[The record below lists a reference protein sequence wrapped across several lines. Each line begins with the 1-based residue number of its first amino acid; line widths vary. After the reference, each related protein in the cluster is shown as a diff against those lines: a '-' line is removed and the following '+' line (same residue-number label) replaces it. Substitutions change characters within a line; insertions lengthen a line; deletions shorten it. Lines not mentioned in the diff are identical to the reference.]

1 MPRGSPAFFT
11 DMPHLSGDDEQRI
24 LQCFG
29 VSQLRSGQREVLRCL
44 LAGENALAVLPTGH
58 GKSLCYQAAAL
69 LLGGTSVV
77 ISPLIALMR
86 DQCMALAARGI
97 PAARFDSSLE
107 EAERE
112 QTLELIR
119 SGELRLLYLA
129 PESLENAA
137 LSEALRKAPLQL
149 FVVDEAHCVSE
160 WGHSF
165 RPDYL
170 RLPRWKKR
178 FPFRSTLAL
187 TATATMRV
195 QADLQRAF
203 DIPPQNTVVLPPY
216 RENISRSACTTEDRL
231 ATLTDF
237 LSREEALPAIVYCR
251 TRKETEQIAAELAER
266 LGTTTACYHAGQP
279 AELRAKLQDDF
290 LHNRTRLLVATIAF
304 GMGIDKPDIRSVVH
318 YSLPSSPEAYL
329 QESGRAGRDGLPATS
344 LVLLH
349 SGDIRDARNR
359 IWAAEPDA
367 EGILRCMRWLL
378 PPAGRAVS
386 LWELSTT
393 CDVAEDVVRRALQQ
407 LGDAGAITTEARGSK
422 LYKAR
427 PIYPLST
434 ITDGRSKLEKT
445 RLSWLY
451 EHREGAV
458 EDAALAWDCSFAEAM
473 QTLYDAADSGEWKL
487 TFRQQALYLRP
498 LTSTDAR
505 AAAAELSLAYAARR
519 DADLER
525 LQTLLDMLCG
535 SACINTALHRYFTDE
550 ADAAPC
556 GHCISCL
563 ANVPQLPAETEP
575 LPVIPEEEELPS
587 FDRPAQRRRFL
598 LGISSPALMARRL
611 WAHPH
616 YGCCADTSWHNL

>member
-1 MPRGSPAFFT
+1 MPHGSPAFFS
-11 DMPHLSGDDEQRI
+11 DMHPLSAGDEQRI
-24 LQCFG
+24 LQVFG
-29 VSQLRSGQREVLRCL
+29 VPKLRSGQREIIRCL

-69 LLGGTSVV
+69 LLGGTSVI

-107 EAERE
+107 ETERE
-112 QTLELIR
+112 QTLESIR
-119 SGELRLLYLA
+119 RGELRLLYLA

-137 LSEALRKAPLQL
+137 LLAALHEAPLQL

-195 QADLQRAF
+195 REDLQLAF
-203 DIPPQNTVVLPPY
+203 DIPPHNTVALPPY
-216 RENISRSACTTEDRL
+216 RENISRQACTAEDRL
-231 ATLTDF
+231 RTLTAF
-237 LSREEALPAIVYCR
+237 LSKETALPAIVYCR
-251 TRKETEQIAAELAER
+251 TRKETEQLAAALAEK
-266 LGTTTACYHAGQP
+266 LGIPTACYHAGQP

-329 QESGRAGRDGLPATS
+329 QESGRAGRDGLPCTS

-349 SGDIRDARNR
+349 AGDIRDARNR
-359 IWAAEPDA
+359 IWAAEPDE

-422 LYKAR
+422 FYKAR
-427 PIYPLST
+427 PLFPLST
-434 ITDGRSKLEKT
+434 ISDGRSAQEKA
-445 RLSWLY
+445 RLRWLH
-451 EHREGAV
+451 EHREGEV
-458 EDAALAWDCSFAEAM
+458 EDAALAWDCSFGEAM
-473 QTLYDAADSGEWKL
+473 QLLYDAADSGEWKL
-487 TFRQQALYLRP
+487 TFRQQALYLRT
-498 LTSTDAR
+498 LAATDAR
-505 AAAAELSLAYAARR
+505 AAAAELSRSYATRR
-519 DADLER
+519 EADLAR
-525 LQTLLDMLCG
+525 LHTLLDMLSG
-535 SACINTALHRYFTDE
+535 RACINTALHRYFTDE
-550 ADAAPC
+550 EDIAPC
-556 GHCISCL
+556 GHCSSCHGKSP
-563 ANVPQLPAETEP
+563 ALPAETATP
-575 LPVIPEEEELPS
+575 PALLEEAELPT

-616 YGCCADTSWHNL
+616 YGCCADTSWHDL